1 MDIFD
6 EEIILF
12 WKSLQ
17 ENDVEYIM
25 VGGYATNLH
34 GYQRYT
40 GDIDIWINDT
50 IPNRKKLRKAF
61 KDYGMG
67 DFEPLERLQIVPGWT
82 NFYLNNGMKLDLLVE
97 MQGLENLSFDQCLQV
112 ASIADIEGV
121 KVHFLHINQL
131 IANKKAVNRPKDQLD
146 VIYLEKIKK
155 IQEENLP
162 GKNG

>member
-1 MDIFD
+1 
-6 EEIILF
+6 
-12 WKSLQ
+12 
-17 ENDVEYIM
+17 M

-40 GDIDIWINDT
+40 GDIDIWINNT
-50 IPNRKKLRKAF
+50 IPNRKRLRKAF

-82 NFYLNNGMKLDLLVE
+82 SFYLNNGMKLDLLVE

-112 ASIADIEGV
+112 ASIADIEDV

-146 VIYLEKIKK
+146 VIYLEKIKL
-155 IQEENLP
+155 IQQEQQP
-162 GKNG
+162 PKND